1 MQWRLVVITMTQNT
15 IFQNLKRHIF
25 YMHHK
30 ASSKS
35 NRVFH
40 KIVMA
45 YKIQLLS
52 SFSHCG
58 LVGVAKFFCL
68 EEFMKSYFMSVRAS
82 LPFY

>member
-1 MQWRLVVITMTQNT
+1 MHRRLVVITMRQNT

-30 ASSKS
+30 VSSKS

-40 KIVMA
+40 KIVMG

-52 SFSHCG
+52 NLSLLSPI
-58 LVGVAKFFCL
+58 VGWLALLNFFVSRNL
-68 EEFMKSYFMSVRAS
+68 
-82 LPFY
+82 

>member
-1 MQWRLVVITMTQNT
+1 MHRRLVVITMRQNT

-25 YMHHK
+25 YTHHK

-45 YKIQLLS
+45 NKIQLLS
-52 SFSHCG
+52 NLSLLSPI
-58 LVGVAKFFCL
+58 VGWLALLNFF
-68 EEFMKSYFMSVRAS
+68 V
-82 LPFY
+82 

>member
-1 MQWRLVVITMTQNT
+1 MHRRLVVITMTQNT

-52 SFSHCG
+52 NLSLLSPI
-58 LVGVAKFFCL
+58 VGWLALLNFFVWRNL
-68 EEFMKSYFMSVRAS
+68 
-82 LPFY
+82 